1 MGRLIKINDLDQFRE
16 IVHVGED
23 AITRDLRDSVQQL
36 DERRTLEPMLREV
49 LYDPTETPHGPTEIA
64 DILTTKV
71 RVRGEQRFAAFV
83 LKGRSFAKVRSK
95 DISHQIIRLRTLPD
109 LGVMVLVAVGHIQ
122 DDARR
127 DFIQMAKDANCD
139 YCIVDAI
146 DLARLLVAYEKI
158 CPSDGTPFCP
168 DGSCYRGHKQ
178 DVGTSLMVRGQR
190 GSHFNIPRSQDVSH
204 GGARRLS
211 ATVLVSP
218 DRDRES
224 LREIIREATSQVRE
238 SSYHRNDLLGR
249 RWRDSHA
256 HVVWLFLA
264 ADLRDAQDVNWL
276 ARTQWIDPR
285 LDATMRPLEMSAS
298 EYLDSIAVSWNDSY
312 VRMRDFYRE
321 HSVDKGGALA
331 DLLEPLTLR
340 AGRVG
345 CRIANWFGD
354 FESGNLEE
362 PDLLVR
368 IRAISPEIDAIAD
381 KASNLRFPPQDVVD
395 YQNRAQSLIS
405 HLNNMA
411 LYYSES
417 GVTTWPEK
425 NRTALMRDTVKNFR
439 ADLRRLEFEWE
450 KLH

>member
-16 IVHVGED
+16 VVHVAED
-23 AITRDLRDSVQQL
+23 EITRDVRDSVQQL

-64 DILTTKV
+64 DILTTKI
-71 RVRGEQRFAAFV
+71 RVRGEQRLAAFV
-83 LKGRSFAKVRSK
+83 IKGRSFAKVRSK
-95 DISHQIIRLRTLPD
+95 DIGHQVIRLRTLPD
-109 LGVMVLVAVGHIQ
+109 LGVMALIAVGHIQ
-122 DDARR
+122 DDAQR
-127 DFIQMAKDANCD
+127 DFIRMAKDANCD
-139 YCIVDAI
+139 YLIVDVI

-158 CPSDGTPFCP
+158 CPFDGTPFGP
-168 DGSCYRGHKQ
+168 DGSCHRGHKQ
-178 DVGTSLMVRGQR
+178 EEGTSLKVRGQR
-190 GSHFNIPRSQDVSH
+190 GNHYDIPRLHDVSH

-218 DRDRES
+218 DRDREA
-224 LREIIREATSQVRE
+224 LREIIREATCQVRE
-238 SSYHRNDLLGR
+238 SSYHRNDLLRR
-249 RWRDSHA
+249 RWRNSHA

-264 ADLRDAQDVNWL
+264 GDLRDVQDVNWL
-276 ARTQWIDPR
+276 ARTQWIDPK
-285 LDATMRPLEMSAS
+285 LAATMRPLELSAS

-312 VRMRDFYRE
+312 VRMREFYRE

-331 DLLEPLTLR
+331 DLEPLTLQ

-345 CRIANWFGD
+345 CCITNWFGA
-354 FESGNLEE
+354 FESGNLDE
-362 PDLLVR
+362 PELLAR
-368 IRAISPEIDAIAD
+368 IRAISPEIDAITD
-381 KASNLRFPPQDVVD
+381 KASNLRFPPQDVID
-395 YQNRAQSLIS
+395 YQNRAQSLFS

-425 NRTALMRDTVKNFR
+425 NRTVLMRGTVKDFR
-439 ADLRRLEFEWE
+439 ADLRRLEFERE